1 MNAMVGKTVGELREM
16 GYEDS
21 MSGTDADECG
31 ETFIVYVMTYG
42 VYAYRFVV
50 DADFEAY
57 ENAQDNG
64 DAFVV
69 SAVSFYGI
77 SSNAVSLRYHTDGTV
92 EEMDDPLESF
102 GDFAADMLEM
112 VQKYQNGKE
121 VDIEEFLDGMTEKNP
136 DLAEFVNTCK
146 EMYQLLG
153 AEQFINMMNSTDE
166 NVSDTSQEE

>member
-1 MNAMVGKTVGELREM
+1 MKTMLRRM
-16 GYEDS
+16 
-21 MSGTDADECG
+21 MLAVMA
-31 ETFIVYVMTYG
+31 IVLLLSQVAAAENTEPL
-42 VYAYRFVV
+42 YAT
-50 DADFEAY
+50 EAY